1 MIAVSGAGAL
11 AEQAAV
17 VALALLAALA
27 VLAAGRPE
35 LERRRALAMLVAL
48 AATPVLLAATIWD
61 SPQVRPLRQHPLVG
75 GGAVLAGLAVVGL
88 LAVVIARRR
97 EALPLLVVGTLPF
110 RVPIAAGGQT
120 SNLLVP
126 LYVVIAAG
134 VVAYVVGALRGGEAG
149 SEADE
154 PRAGRLEWALMG
166 LIVLYAAQ
174 ASYSHD
180 FTNALKQCVFFY
192 LPFSLLFV
200 LLRRVRWTRRLLLGC
215 LAVLVALAV
224 VFVLIGLVEYSRREL
239 LLNPKVISANQVES
253 YFRVNSLFFDPNIYG
268 RFLAIV
274 MLAVTAAML
283 ASGRRREI
291 VAAAAVLAV
300 LWGGLMTSISQ
311 SSIAAL
317 LLGLGVLAALRFS
330 VRRTLAVGL
339 VVLAA
344 GAAFVLVDGSAIRVD
359 LSSSKKADQATT
371 GRYNLIRG
379 GIDLFAAEPLTGFGP
394 GSFPLEYRR
403 RRGASTESAVSAS
416 HTIPVTIA
424 AEQGVLGLALYLL
437 VLGAAVGRLFGRGVR
452 ESPARM
458 AVAAGFVGLVLH
470 TLLYAD
476 FLEDPI
482 TWTLLGIGTGLA
494 AADAGVRHRRR
505 PPAPPPPPP
514 PPAPAPEPAAAA

>member
-1 MIAVSGAGAL
+1 MIAVSGTAAL

-17 VALALLAALA
+17 LALALLAAFAL
-27 VLAAGRPE
+27 LAAGGPE
-35 LERRRALAMLVAL
+35 LERLRALAMLVAL

-61 SPQVRPLRQHPLVG
+61 SPQIHPLRSHPLVG
-75 GGAVLAGLAVVGL
+75 GGAVLAGLAVVGV
-88 LAVVIARRR
+88 LAAVISRRR

-134 VVAYVVGALRGGEAG
+134 VVAYVAGVLRGGAG
-149 SEADE
+149 DGSDE
-154 PRAGRLEWALMG
+154 PRAGVLEWALMG

-200 LLRRVRWTRRLLLGC
+200 LLRRVRWSRRLLLAC
-215 LAVLVALAV
+215 LGVLVALAV
-224 VFVLIGLVEYSRREL
+224 VFVAIGLVEYSRREL
-239 LLNPKVISANQVES
+239 LLNPKVISANMVES

-283 ASGRRREI
+283 ASARRREI
-291 VAAAAVLAV
+291 GVAAAVLLV

-344 GAAFVLVDGSAIRVD
+344 GAAFVLVDGRAIRVD

-379 GIDLFAAEPLTGFGP
+379 GIELFGDEPVTGFGP
-394 GSFPLEYRR
+394 GSFALEYRR
-403 RRGASTESAVSAS
+403 RQGASSESAVSAS
-416 HTIPVTIA
+416 HTIPITIA

-437 VLGAAVGRLFGRGVR
+437 VLGAAAGRLFGRGVR

-482 TWTLLGIGTGLA
+482 TWTLLGIATALA
-494 AADAGVRHRRR
+494 AADARAPGRAARTTR
-505 PPAPPPPPP
+505 PA
-514 PPAPAPEPAAAA
+514 